1 MNADS
6 RDYDDACI
14 VFLDGEEVYR
24 SPNIPA
30 ATGTPYAF
38 DEETLSSN
46 HEASAGSGGA
56 GVSIRASDG
65 GHIDLAGTG
74 AQPVVMRSAG
84 SGDWNELSAT
94 GAGGTLTIRHANISG
109 GRVRFLSGATGL
121 AEDSWF
127 HDSGASSIIHAS
139 AATTATSATLRRCR
153 VSNYGEALFQ
163 ITLTTIEECL
173 FEGATADAV
182 DFDSAPSGS
191 VISVQN
197 CTIVDSD
204 IGLHGDEKPGG
215 ADGGRS

>member
-24 SPNIPA
+24 SPNIAA

-74 AQPVVMRSAG
+74 AQPVVMRSPG

-139 AATTATSATLRRCR
+139 AATSATLRHVAPLPGFQLWRGLISDYIDDDRR
-153 VSNYGEALFQ
+153 VFVRGSHGG
-163 ITLTTIEECL
+163 C
-173 FEGATADAV
+173 
-182 DFDSAPSGS
+182 SG
-191 VISVQN
+191 
-197 CTIVDSD
+197 
-204 IGLHGDEKPGG
+204 L
-215 ADGGRS
+215 